1 MSFVYSSCLRRAG
14 EGLSQFDN
22 RIFHMLP
29 VAAGLVFFD
38 MRNYHYDNGE
48 FNVYIEWNEELNSI
62 LNDRLPSGGYFI
74 KATKKQAE
82 QLEERTG
89 GIPVYMKLIAHE
101 GRLYPY
107 RTYVIWNGRPFSV
120 EFNGNILIPVDYK
133 KKAETVKIQGSQ
145 NGSKGSRTDV
155 SGSQRSLFGTSQRDI
170 LFGSQGGFFGTSQ
183 YGFFFGS
190 QREFLTGSNKGF
202 FLGSQTG
209 FVVGSSRGYL
219 TGSNREFWTSS
230 NRPWMYEWEYQN
242 GSQRSL
248 FGTSQRGI
256 FFGSQS
262 RLFSTS
268 QRGNF
273 FGSQGRFFG
282 TSQQGFLFGSRNIF
296 SYGSNRGYLTGSN
309 REFWTSSNRPWMYE
323 WEYENGSQRGF
334 LAGSNRSLLTGSNRN
349 YLAGSRYTSTFYQ
362 ATDGGADDYDIPHW
376 YYMPPEWQLI
386 NRSKR
391 PCSRKGGNSTFGYG
405 LDLI

>member
-1 MSFVYSSCLRRAG
+1 MSFVYSLFLQRTG
-14 EGLSQFDN
+14 EELSQFDN
-22 RIFHMLP
+22 RISNMLP

-38 MRNYHYDNGE
+38 MRNYRNDNGE

-74 KATKKQAE
+74 KATGKQAR
-82 QLEERTG
+82 QLEEKTG

-107 RTYVIWNGRPFSV
+107 RTYVMWNGRPFSV

-133 KKAETVKIQGSQ
+133 KKAENVSIQGSQ
-145 NGSKGSRTDV
+145 NGGKGNRTDV
-155 SGSQRSLFGTSQRDI
+155 SGSQMSSQRGVFGTSQRGI
-170 LFGSQGGFFGTSQ
+170 
-183 YGFFFGS
+183 FFGS
-190 QREFLTGSNKGF
+190 QRGFLTGSNRGF
-202 FLGSQTG
+202 FFESQNGFSFGSN
-209 FVVGSSRGYL
+209 RGYL

-230 NRPWMYEWEYQN
+230 NRPWMYEWEYEN

-248 FGTSQRGI
+248 FGGSQR
-256 FFGSQS
+256 S
-262 RLFSTS
+262 LFSTS

-273 FGSQGRFFG
+273 FGSQSRLFG
-282 TSQQGFLFGSRNIF
+282 TSQQSFLFGSQRGFLTGSNRSF
-296 SYGSNRGYLTGSN
+296 FFGSNRGYLTGSN

-334 LAGSNRSLLTGSNRN
+334 LAGS
-349 YLAGSRYTSTFYQ
+349 RYTPTFYQ
-362 ATDGGADDYDIPHW
+362 VTDGGADDYDIPHW

>member
-1 MSFVYSSCLRRAG
+1 MSFVYSLFLQRTG
-14 EGLSQFDN
+14 EELSQFDN
-22 RIFHMLP
+22 RISNMLP

-38 MRNYHYDNGE
+38 MRNYRNDNGE

-74 KATKKQAE
+74 KATRKQAR
-82 QLEERTG
+82 QLEEKTG

-107 RTYVIWNGRPFSV
+107 RTYVMWNGRPFSV

-133 KKAETVKIQGSQ
+133 KKAENVRIQGSQ
-145 NGSKGSRTDV
+145 NGGKGNRTDV
-155 SGSQRSLFGTSQRDI
+155 SGSQMSSQRSLFGTSQSKI
-170 LFGSQGGFFGTSQ
+170 SAGSQHGT
-183 YGFFFGS
+183 FVGS
-190 QREFLTGSNKGF
+190 EREF
-202 FLGSQTG
+202 
-209 FVVGSSRGYL
+209 L

-230 NRPWMYEWEYQN
+230 NRPWTYEWEYENGSQRSLFG

-248 FGTSQRGI
+248 FGTSQNGF
-256 FFGSQS
+256 FFGSQ
-262 RLFSTS
+262 RE
-268 QRGNF
+268 
-273 FGSQGRFFG
+273 
-282 TSQQGFLFGSRNIF
+282 FLT
-296 SYGSNRGYLTGSN
+296 GSNRGYLTGSN
-309 REFWTSSNRPWMYE
+309 REFWTSSNRPWSYE
-323 WEYENGSQRGF
+323 WEYENGSQRSLFGGSQRSLFGTSQQSFLFGSQRGF
-334 LAGSNRSLLTGSNRN
+334 LAGSNRSFLTGSNRG
-349 YLAGSRYTSTFYQ
+349 YLTGSRYTPTFYQ

>member
-1 MSFVYSSCLRRAG
+1 MSFVYSLFLKRAG
-14 EGLSQFDN
+14 EELSQFDN
-22 RIFHMLP
+22 RISNMLP

-38 MRNYHYDNGE
+38 MRNYRNDNGE

-74 KATKKQAE
+74 KATRKQAR
-82 QLEERTG
+82 QLEEKTG

-107 RTYVIWNGRPFSV
+107 RTYVMWNGRPFSV

-133 KKAETVKIQGSQ
+133 KKAENVRIQGSQ
-145 NGSKGSRTDV
+145 NGGKGKRTDV
-155 SGSQRSLFGTSQRDI
+155 SGSQMSSQR
-170 LFGSQGGFFGTSQ
+170 G
-183 YGFFFGS
+183 
-190 QREFLTGSNKGF
+190 
-202 FLGSQTG
+202 
-209 FVVGSSRGYL
+209 V
-219 TGSNREFWTSS
+219 
-230 NRPWMYEWEYQN
+230 
-242 GSQRSL
+242 

-256 FFGSQS
+256 FFGSQ
-262 RLFSTS
+262 R
-268 QRGNF
+268 
-273 FGSQGRFFG
+273 
-282 TSQQGFLFGSRNIF
+282 GFLTGSNRCFFFESQNGF
-296 SYGSNRGYLTGSN
+296 SFGSNRGYLTGSN

-323 WEYENGSQRGF
+323 WEYENGSQRSLFGGSQRSLFSTSQRGNFFGSQGRFSGTSQQGF
-334 LAGSNRSLLTGSNRN
+334 LFGSQREFLTGSNRGFFFGSRNSFSYGSNRGYLTGSNRSFLTGSNRN
-349 YLAGSRYTSTFYQ
+349 YLAGSRYTPTFYQ
-362 ATDGGADDYDIPHW
+362 VTDGGADDYDIPHW

>member
-1 MSFVYSSCLRRAG
+1 MSFVYSLFLQRTG
-14 EGLSQFDN
+14 EELSQFDN
-22 RIFHMLP
+22 RISNMLP

-38 MRNYHYDNGE
+38 MRNYRNDNGE

-74 KATKKQAE
+74 KATGKQAR
-82 QLEERTG
+82 QLEEKTG

-107 RTYVIWNGRPFSV
+107 RTYVMWNGRPFSV

-133 KKAETVKIQGSQ
+133 KKAENVRIQGSQ
-145 NGSKGSRTDV
+145 NGGKGKRTDV
-155 SGSQRSLFGTSQRDI
+155 SGSQMSSQR
-170 LFGSQGGFFGTSQ
+170 G
-183 YGFFFGS
+183 
-190 QREFLTGSNKGF
+190 
-202 FLGSQTG
+202 
-209 FVVGSSRGYL
+209 V
-219 TGSNREFWTSS
+219 
-230 NRPWMYEWEYQN
+230 
-242 GSQRSL
+242 
-248 FGTSQRGI
+248 FGTSQRGFLTGSNRG
-256 FFGSQS
+256 FFFESQNG
-262 RLFSTS
+262 FS
-268 QRGNF
+268 F
-273 FGSQGRFFG
+273 
-282 TSQQGFLFGSRNIF
+282 
-296 SYGSNRGYLTGSN
+296 GSNRGYLTGSN

-334 LAGSNRSLLTGSNRN
+334 LAGS
-349 YLAGSRYTSTFYQ
+349 RYTPTFYQ
-362 ATDGGADDYDIPHW
+362 VTDGGADDYDIPHW

>member
-1 MSFVYSSCLRRAG
+1 MSFVYSLFLKRAG
-14 EGLSQFDN
+14 EELSQFDN
-22 RIFHMLP
+22 RISNMLP

-38 MRNYHYDNGE
+38 MRNYRNDNGE

-74 KATKKQAE
+74 KATGKQAR
-82 QLEERTG
+82 QLEEKTG

-107 RTYVIWNGRPFSV
+107 RTYVMWNGRPFSV

-133 KKAETVKIQGSQ
+133 KKAENVRIQGSQ
-145 NGSKGSRTDV
+145 NGGKGNRMDV
-155 SGSQRSLFGTSQRDI
+155 SGSQMSSQRSLFGTSQNKLLAGSQQGAFVGSEREFLTGSNREFWMSSNRPWTYEWEYENGSQRSLFGGSQRSLFGTSQN
-170 LFGSQGGFFGTSQ
+170 
-183 YGFFFGS
+183 GFFFGS
-190 QREFLTGSNKGF
+190 QREFLT
-202 FLGSQTG
+202 
-209 FVVGSSRGYL
+209 
-219 TGSNREFWTSS
+219 
-230 NRPWMYEWEYQN
+230 
-242 GSQRSL
+242 
-248 FGTSQRGI
+248 
-256 FFGSQS
+256 
-262 RLFSTS
+262 
-268 QRGNF
+268 
-273 FGSQGRFFG
+273 
-282 TSQQGFLFGSRNIF
+282 
-296 SYGSNRGYLTGSN
+296 GSNRGYLTGSN

-323 WEYENGSQRGF
+323 WEYENGSQRSLFSTSQRGNFFGSQSRLFGTSQQSF
-334 LAGSNRSLLTGSNRN
+334 LFGSQRGSLTGSNRGN
-349 YLAGSRYTSTFYQ
+349 LTGSRYTPTFYQ

>member
-1 MSFVYSSCLRRAG
+1 MSFVYSLFLKRAG
-14 EGLSQFDN
+14 EELSQFDN
-22 RIFHMLP
+22 RISNMLP

-38 MRNYHYDNGE
+38 MRNYRNDNGE

-62 LNDRLPSGGYFI
+62 LNDRLPSGGYSI
-74 KATKKQAE
+74 KATRKQAR
-82 QLEERTG
+82 QLEEKTG

-107 RTYVIWNGRPFSV
+107 RTYVMWNGRPFSV

-133 KKAETVKIQGSQ
+133 KKAENVRIQGSQ
-145 NGSKGSRTDV
+145 NGGKGNCTDV
-155 SGSQRSLFGTSQRDI
+155 SGSQMSSQRSLFGTSQSKT
-170 LFGSQGGFFGTSQ
+170 LAGSQHGT
-183 YGFFFGS
+183 F
-190 QREFLTGSNKGF
+190 
-202 FLGSQTG
+202 
-209 FVVGSSRGYL
+209 VGSE
-219 TGSNREFWTSS
+219 REFWTSS
-230 NRPWMYEWEYQN
+230 NRPWMYEWEYEN

-248 FGTSQRGI
+248 FGGSQR
-256 FFGSQS
+256 S
-262 RLFSTS
+262 LFSTS

-273 FGSQGRFFG
+273 FGSQSRLFG
-282 TSQQGFLFGSRNIF
+282 TSQQGFLFGSQREFLTGSNRGFFFGSRNGF
-296 SYGSNRGYLTGSN
+296 FYGSNRGYLTGSN

-334 LAGSNRSLLTGSNRN
+334 LAGS
-349 YLAGSRYTSTFYQ
+349 RYTPTFYQ
-362 ATDGGADDYDIPHW
+362 VTDGGADDYDIPHW

>member
-1 MSFVYSSCLRRAG
+1 MSFVYSLFLKRAG
-14 EGLSQFDN
+14 EELSQFDN
-22 RIFHMLP
+22 RISNMLP

-38 MRNYHYDNGE
+38 MRNYRNDNGE

-74 KATKKQAE
+74 KATGKQAR
-82 QLEERTG
+82 QLEEKTG

-107 RTYVIWNGRPFSV
+107 RTYVMWNGRPFSV

-133 KKAETVKIQGSQ
+133 KKAENVRIQGSQ
-145 NGSKGSRTDV
+145 NGGKGNRTDV
-155 SGSQRSLFGTSQRDI
+155 SGSQMSSQRGVFGTSQRGI
-170 LFGSQGGFFGTSQ
+170 
-183 YGFFFGS
+183 FFGS
-190 QREFLTGSNKGF
+190 Q
-202 FLGSQTG
+202 
-209 FVVGSSRGYL
+209 RGYL

-230 NRPWMYEWEYQN
+230 NRPWRYESEYEN

-248 FGTSQRGI
+248 FGGSQR
-256 FFGSQS
+256 S
-262 RLFSTS
+262 LFSTS

-273 FGSQGRFFG
+273 FGSQGRFWG
-282 TSQQGFLFGSRNIF
+282 TSQQGFLFGSQREFLTGSNRGFFFGSRNGF

-309 REFWTSSNRPWMYE
+309 RSF
-323 WEYENGSQRGF
+323 
-334 LAGSNRSLLTGSNRN
+334 LTGSNRN
-349 YLAGSRYTSTFYQ
+349 YLTGSRYTPTFYQ

>member
-1 MSFVYSSCLRRAG
+1 MSFVYSLFLKRAG
-14 EGLSQFDN
+14 EELSQFDN
-22 RIFHMLP
+22 RISNMLP

-38 MRNYHYDNGE
+38 MRNYRNDNGE

-74 KATKKQAE
+74 KATGKQAR
-82 QLEERTG
+82 QLEEKTG

-107 RTYVIWNGRPFSV
+107 RTYVMWNGRPFSV

-145 NGSKGSRTDV
+145 NGSKGNRMDV
-155 SGSQRSLFGTSQRDI
+155 SGSQMSSSQRSLFGTSQSG
-170 LFGSQGGFFGTSQ
+170 L
-183 YGFFFGS
+183 
-190 QREFLTGSNKGF
+190 
-202 FLGSQTG
+202 
-209 FVVGSSRGYL
+209 L

-230 NRPWMYEWEYQN
+230 NRPWTYEWEYENGSQRSLFG

-248 FGTSQRGI
+248 FGTSQNGF
-256 FFGSQS
+256 FFGSQREFLTGS
-262 RLFSTS
+262 NRGFFFESQNGFS
-268 QRGNF
+268 F
-273 FGSQGRFFG
+273 
-282 TSQQGFLFGSRNIF
+282 
-296 SYGSNRGYLTGSN
+296 GSNRGYLTGSN

-323 WEYENGSQRGF
+323 WEYENGSQRSLFG
-334 LAGSNRSLLTGSNRN
+334 GSQRSLFSTSQRGNFFGSQSRLFGTSQQSFLFGSQRGSLTGSNRD
-349 YLAGSRYTSTFYQ
+349 YLTGSRYTPTFYQ

>member
-1 MSFVYSSCLRRAG
+1 MSFVYSLFLQRTG
-14 EGLSQFDN
+14 EELSQFDN
-22 RIFHMLP
+22 RISNMLP

-38 MRNYHYDNGE
+38 MRNYRNDNGE

-74 KATKKQAE
+74 KATRKQAR
-82 QLEERTG
+82 QLEEKTG

-107 RTYVIWNGRPFSV
+107 RTYVMWNGRPFSV

-133 KKAETVKIQGSQ
+133 KKAENVRIQGSQ
-145 NGSKGSRTDV
+145 NGGKGNRMDV
-155 SGSQRSLFGTSQRDI
+155 SGSQMSSQRSLFGTSQNK
-170 LFGSQGGFFGTSQ
+170 LLAGSQQGAFV
-183 YGFFFGS
+183 GS
-190 QREFLTGSNKGF
+190 EREF
-202 FLGSQTG
+202 
-209 FVVGSSRGYL
+209 L

-230 NRPWMYEWEYQN
+230 NRPWTYEWEYEN

-248 FGTSQRGI
+248 FGGSQR
-256 FFGSQS
+256 S
-262 RLFSTS
+262 LFSTS

-282 TSQQGFLFGSRNIF
+282 TSQQGFLFGSRNSF

-309 REFWTSSNRPWMYE
+309 REFWTSSNRPWSYE
-323 WEYENGSQRGF
+323 WEYENGSQRSLFGGSQRSLFGTSQQSFLFGSQRGF
-334 LAGSNRSLLTGSNRN
+334 LAGSNRSFLTGSNRN
-349 YLAGSRYTSTFYQ
+349 YLAGSRYTPTFYQ

>member
-1 MSFVYSSCLRRAG
+1 MSFVYSLFLKRAG
-14 EGLSQFDN
+14 EELSQFDN
-22 RIFHMLP
+22 RISNMLP

-38 MRNYHYDNGE
+38 MRNYRNDNGE
-48 FNVYIEWNEELNSI
+48 FNVYIEWNEELNSV

-74 KATKKQAE
+74 KATGKQAR
-82 QLEERTG
+82 QLEEKTG

-107 RTYVIWNGRPFSV
+107 RTYVMWNGRPFSV

-133 KKAETVKIQGSQ
+133 KKAENVRIQGSQ
-145 NGSKGSRTDV
+145 NGGKGKRTDV
-155 SGSQRSLFGTSQRDI
+155 SGSQMSSQRSLFGTSQSKI
-170 LFGSQGGFFGTSQ
+170 LAGSQQETFV
-183 YGFFFGS
+183 GS
-190 QREFLTGSNKGF
+190 EREFLTGSNKGF

-209 FVVGSSRGYL
+209 FAVGSNRGYL

-230 NRPWMYEWEYQN
+230 NRPWMYESEYEN

-248 FGTSQRGI
+248 FGGSQR
-256 FFGSQS
+256 S
-262 RLFSTS
+262 LFSTS

-273 FGSQGRFFG
+273 FGSQGRFWG
-282 TSQQGFLFGSRNIF
+282 TSQQGFLFGSQREFLTGSNRGFFFGSRNGF

-309 REFWTSSNRPWMYE
+309 REFWTSSNRPWMHE
-323 WEYENGSQRGF
+323 WEYENGS
-334 LAGSNRSLLTGSNRN
+334 
-349 YLAGSRYTSTFYQ
+349 RYTPTFYQ

>member
-1 MSFVYSSCLRRAG
+1 MSFVYSLFLKRAG
-14 EGLSQFDN
+14 EELSQFDN
-22 RIFHMLP
+22 RISNMLP

-38 MRNYHYDNGE
+38 MRNYRNDNGE

-74 KATKKQAE
+74 KATRKQAR
-82 QLEERTG
+82 QLEEKTG

-107 RTYVIWNGRPFSV
+107 RTYVMWNGRPFSV

-133 KKAETVKIQGSQ
+133 KKAENVRIQGSQ
-145 NGSKGSRTDV
+145 NGGKGNRMDV
-155 SGSQRSLFGTSQRDI
+155 SGSQMSSQRSLFGTSQNK
-170 LFGSQGGFFGTSQ
+170 LLAGSQQGAFV
-183 YGFFFGS
+183 GS
-190 QREFLTGSNKGF
+190 EREF
-202 FLGSQTG
+202 
-209 FVVGSSRGYL
+209 L

-230 NRPWMYEWEYQN
+230 NRPWTYEWEYEN
-242 GSQRSL
+242 GNQRSL
-248 FGTSQRGI
+248 FGGSQR
-256 FFGSQS
+256 S
-262 RLFSTS
+262 LFSTS

-282 TSQQGFLFGSRNIF
+282 TSQQGFLFGSRNSF

-309 REFWTSSNRPWMYE
+309 REFWTSSNRPWSYE
-323 WEYENGSQRGF
+323 WEYENGSQRSLFGGSQRSLFGTSQQSFLFGSQRGF
-334 LAGSNRSLLTGSNRN
+334 LAGSNRSFLTGSNRN
-349 YLAGSRYTSTFYQ
+349 YLAGSRYTPTFYQ

>member
-1 MSFVYSSCLRRAG
+1 MSFVYSLFLKRAG
-14 EGLSQFDN
+14 EELSQFDN
-22 RIFHMLP
+22 RISNMLP

-38 MRNYHYDNGE
+38 MRNYRNDNGE

-74 KATKKQAE
+74 KATGKQAR
-82 QLEERTG
+82 QLEEKTG

-107 RTYVIWNGRPFSV
+107 RTYVMWNGRPFSV

-145 NGSKGSRTDV
+145 NGSKGNRMDV
-155 SGSQRSLFGTSQRDI
+155 SGSQMSSSQRSLFGTSQSG
-170 LFGSQGGFFGTSQ
+170 L
-183 YGFFFGS
+183 
-190 QREFLTGSNKGF
+190 
-202 FLGSQTG
+202 
-209 FVVGSSRGYL
+209 L

-230 NRPWMYEWEYQN
+230 NRPWTYEWEYEN

-248 FGTSQRGI
+248 FGGSQR
-256 FFGSQS
+256 S
-262 RLFSTS
+262 LFSTS

-273 FGSQGRFFG
+273 FGSQSRLFG
-282 TSQQGFLFGSRNIF
+282 TSQQSFLFGSQRGFLTGSNRSFFFGSQNGF
-296 SYGSNRGYLTGSN
+296 SVGSNRGYLMGSN
-309 REFWTSSNRPWMYE
+309 REFWTSSNRPWMHE
-323 WEYENGSQRGF
+323 WEYENGS
-334 LAGSNRSLLTGSNRN
+334 
-349 YLAGSRYTSTFYQ
+349 RYTPTFYQ

>member
-1 MSFVYSSCLRRAG
+1 MNFVYSLFLQRTG
-14 EGLSQFDN
+14 EELSQFDN
-22 RIFHMLP
+22 RISNMLP

-38 MRNYHYDNGE
+38 MRNYRNDNGE

-74 KATKKQAE
+74 KATRKQAR
-82 QLEERTG
+82 QLEEKTG

-107 RTYVIWNGRPFSV
+107 RTYVMWNGRPFSV

-133 KKAETVKIQGSQ
+133 KKAENVGIQGSQ
-145 NGSKGSRTDV
+145 NGSKGNRTDV
-155 SGSQRSLFGTSQRDI
+155 SGSQMSSQRSLFGTSQSKI
-170 LFGSQGGFFGTSQ
+170 LAGSQHGT
-183 YGFFFGS
+183 F
-190 QREFLTGSNKGF
+190 
-202 FLGSQTG
+202 
-209 FVVGSSRGYL
+209 VGS
-219 TGSNREFWTSS
+219 E
-230 NRPWMYEWEYQN
+230 
-242 GSQRSL
+242 
-248 FGTSQRGI
+248 
-256 FFGSQS
+256 
-262 RLFSTS
+262 
-268 QRGNF
+268 
-273 FGSQGRFFG
+273 
-282 TSQQGFLFGSRNIF
+282 
-296 SYGSNRGYLTGSN
+296 

-323 WEYENGSQRGF
+323 WEYENGSQRSLFGGSQRSLFSTSQRGNFFGSQSRLFGTSQQSFLFGSQRGF
-334 LAGSNRSLLTGSNRN
+334 LTGSNRGFFFGSRNSFSYGSNRGYLTGSNRSFLTGSNRN
-349 YLAGSRYTSTFYQ
+349 YLAGSRYTPTFYQ

>member
-1 MSFVYSSCLRRAG
+1 MSFVYSLFLKRAG
-14 EGLSQFDN
+14 EELSQFDN
-22 RIFHMLP
+22 RISNMLP

-38 MRNYHYDNGE
+38 MRNYRNDNGE

-74 KATKKQAE
+74 KATRKQAR
-82 QLEERTG
+82 QLEEKTG

-107 RTYVIWNGRPFSV
+107 RTYVMWNGRPFSV

-133 KKAETVKIQGSQ
+133 KKAENVRIQGSQ
-145 NGSKGSRTDV
+145 NGGKGNRTDV
-155 SGSQRSLFGTSQRDI
+155 SGSQMSSQRGVFGTSQRGI
-170 LFGSQGGFFGTSQ
+170 
-183 YGFFFGS
+183 FFGS
-190 QREFLTGSNKGF
+190 QRGFLTGSNRGF
-202 FLGSQTG
+202 FFESQNGFSFGSN
-209 FVVGSSRGYL
+209 RGYL

-230 NRPWMYEWEYQN
+230 NRPWMYEWEYEN

-248 FGTSQRGI
+248 FGGSQR
-256 FFGSQS
+256 S
-262 RLFSTS
+262 LFSTS

-273 FGSQGRFFG
+273 FGSQGRFWG
-282 TSQQGFLFGSRNIF
+282 TSQQGFLFGSQREFLTGSNRGFFFGSRNGF
-296 SYGSNRGYLTGSN
+296 FYGSNRGYLTGSN

-334 LAGSNRSLLTGSNRN
+334 LAGS
-349 YLAGSRYTSTFYQ
+349 RYTPTFYQ

>member
-1 MSFVYSSCLRRAG
+1 MSFVYSLFLKRAG
-14 EGLSQFDN
+14 EELSQFDN
-22 RIFHMLP
+22 RISNMLP

-38 MRNYHYDNGE
+38 MRNYRNDNGE

-74 KATKKQAE
+74 KATRKQAR
-82 QLEERTG
+82 QLEEKTG

-107 RTYVIWNGRPFSV
+107 RTYVMWNGRPFSV

-133 KKAETVKIQGSQ
+133 KKAENVRIQGSQ
-145 NGSKGSRTDV
+145 NGGKGNRMDV
-155 SGSQRSLFGTSQRDI
+155 SGSQMSSQRSLFGTSQNK
-170 LFGSQGGFFGTSQ
+170 LLAGSQQGAFV
-183 YGFFFGS
+183 GS
-190 QREFLTGSNKGF
+190 EREF
-202 FLGSQTG
+202 
-209 FVVGSSRGYL
+209 L

-230 NRPWMYEWEYQN
+230 NRPWTYEWEYEN

-248 FGTSQRGI
+248 FGGSQR
-256 FFGSQS
+256 S
-262 RLFSTS
+262 LFSTS

-282 TSQQGFLFGSRNIF
+282 TSQQGFLFGSRNSF

-309 REFWTSSNRPWMYE
+309 REFWTSSNRPWSYE
-323 WEYENGSQRGF
+323 WEYENGSQRSLFGGSQRSLFGTSQQRFLFGSQRGF
-334 LAGSNRSLLTGSNRN
+334 LAGSNRSFLTGSNRN
-349 YLAGSRYTSTFYQ
+349 YLAGSRYTPTFYQ

>member
-155 SGSQRSLFGTSQRDI
+155 SGSQRSLFGTSQR
-170 LFGSQGGFFGTSQ
+170 
-183 YGFFFGS
+183 
-190 QREFLTGSNKGF
+190 
-202 FLGSQTG
+202 
-209 FVVGSSRGYL
+209 
-219 TGSNREFWTSS
+219 
-230 NRPWMYEWEYQN
+230 
-242 GSQRSL
+242 
-248 FGTSQRGI
+248 GI

-273 FGSQGRFFG
+273 FGSQGRFSG
-282 TSQQGFLFGSRNIF
+282 TSQQGFLFGSRNSF

-334 LAGSNRSLLTGSNRN
+334 LAGSNRSFLTGSNRN
-349 YLAGSRYTSTFYQ
+349 YLAGSRYTPTFYQ
-362 ATDGGADDYDIPHW
+362 ATDVGADDYDIPHW

>member
-1 MSFVYSSCLRRAG
+1 MSFVYSLFLKRAG
-14 EGLSQFDN
+14 EELSQFDN
-22 RIFHMLP
+22 RISNMLP

-38 MRNYHYDNGE
+38 MRNYRNDNGE

-74 KATKKQAE
+74 KATGKQAR
-82 QLEERTG
+82 QLEEKTG

-107 RTYVIWNGRPFSV
+107 RTYVMWNGRPFSV

-133 KKAETVKIQGSQ
+133 KKAENVRIQGSQ
-145 NGSKGSRTDV
+145 NGSKGNRMDV
-155 SGSQRSLFGTSQRDI
+155 SGSQMSSSQRSLFGTSQ
-170 LFGSQGGFFGTSQ
+170 
-183 YGFFFGS
+183 
-190 QREFLTGSNKGF
+190 NK
-202 FLGSQTG
+202 LLA
-209 FVVGSSRGYL
+209 V
-219 TGSNREFWTSS
+219 
-230 NRPWMYEWEYQN
+230 
-242 GSQRSL
+242 
-248 FGTSQRGI
+248 
-256 FFGSQS
+256 
-262 RLFSTS
+262 
-268 QRGNF
+268 
-273 FGSQGRFFG
+273 
-282 TSQQGFLFGSRNIF
+282 SQQGAFVGSE
-296 SYGSNRGYLTGSN
+296 

-334 LAGSNRSLLTGSNRN
+334 LAGSNRSFLTGSNRG
-349 YLAGSRYTSTFYQ
+349 YLTGSRYTPTFYQ
-362 ATDGGADDYDIPHW
+362 ATDVGVDDYDIPHW

>member
-1 MSFVYSSCLRRAG
+1 MSFVYSLFLKRAG
-14 EGLSQFDN
+14 EELSQFDN
-22 RIFHMLP
+22 RISNMLP

-38 MRNYHYDNGE
+38 MRNYRNDNGE

-74 KATKKQAE
+74 KATGKQAR
-82 QLEERTG
+82 QLEEKTG

-107 RTYVIWNGRPFSV
+107 RTYVMWNGRPFSV

-133 KKAETVKIQGSQ
+133 KKAENVRIQGSQ
-145 NGSKGSRTDV
+145 NGGKGNRTDV
-155 SGSQRSLFGTSQRDI
+155 SGSQMSSQRGVFGTSQRGI
-170 LFGSQGGFFGTSQ
+170 
-183 YGFFFGS
+183 FFGS
-190 QREFLTGSNKGF
+190 QRGFLTDSNRGFFFESQNGFSFGSN
-202 FLGSQTG
+202 
-209 FVVGSSRGYL
+209 RGYL

-230 NRPWMYEWEYQN
+230 NRPWMYEWEYEN

-248 FGTSQRGI
+248 FGGSQRN
-256 FFGSQS
+256 
-262 RLFSTS
+262 LFSTS

-273 FGSQGRFFG
+273 FGSQGRFWG
-282 TSQQGFLFGSRNIF
+282 TSQQGFLFGSQREFLTGSNRGFFFGSRNGF
-296 SYGSNRGYLTGSN
+296 FYGSNRGYLTGSN

-334 LAGSNRSLLTGSNRN
+334 LAGS
-349 YLAGSRYTSTFYQ
+349 RYTPTFYQ

>member
-1 MSFVYSSCLRRAG
+1 MSFVYSLFLQRTG
-14 EGLSQFDN
+14 EELSQFDN
-22 RIFHMLP
+22 RISNMLP
-29 VAAGLVFFD
+29 VTAGLVFFD
-38 MRNYHYDNGE
+38 MRNYRNDNGE

-74 KATKKQAE
+74 KATRKQAR
-82 QLEERTG
+82 QLEEKTG

-107 RTYVIWNGRPFSV
+107 RTYVMWNGRPFSV

-133 KKAETVKIQGSQ
+133 KKAENVRIQGSQ
-145 NGSKGSRTDV
+145 NGGKGKRMDV
-155 SGSQRSLFGTSQRDI
+155 SGSQISSQRGVFGTSQRGI
-170 LFGSQGGFFGTSQ
+170 
-183 YGFFFGS
+183 FFGS
-190 QREFLTGSNKGF
+190 QRGFLTGSNRGF
-202 FLGSQTG
+202 FFESQNGFSFGSN
-209 FVVGSSRGYL
+209 RGYL

-230 NRPWMYEWEYQN
+230 SRPWMYEWEYEN

-248 FGTSQRGI
+248 LGGSQR
-256 FFGSQS
+256 S
-262 RLFSTS
+262 LFRTS

-273 FGSQGRFFG
+273 FGSQGRFWG
-282 TSQQGFLFGSRNIF
+282 TSQQGFLFGSQREFLTGSNRGFFFGSRNGF
-296 SYGSNRGYLTGSN
+296 FYGSNRGYLTGSN

-334 LAGSNRSLLTGSNRN
+334 LAGS
-349 YLAGSRYTSTFYQ
+349 RYTPTFYQ

>member
-1 MSFVYSSCLRRAG
+1 MNFVYSLFLQRTG
-14 EGLSQFDN
+14 EELSQFDN
-22 RIFHMLP
+22 RISNMLP

-38 MRNYHYDNGE
+38 MRNYRNDNGE

-74 KATKKQAE
+74 KATGKQAR
-82 QLEERTG
+82 QLEEKTG

-107 RTYVIWNGRPFSV
+107 RTYVMWNGRPFSV

-133 KKAETVKIQGSQ
+133 KKAENVRIQGSQ
-145 NGSKGSRTDV
+145 NGSKGKRTDV
-155 SGSQRSLFGTSQRDI
+155 FGSQISSQRSLFGTSQSG
-170 LFGSQGGFFGTSQ
+170 L
-183 YGFFFGS
+183 
-190 QREFLTGSNKGF
+190 
-202 FLGSQTG
+202 
-209 FVVGSSRGYL
+209 L

-230 NRPWMYEWEYQN
+230 NRPWTYEWEYENGSQRSLFE

-248 FGTSQRGI
+248 FGTSQNG
-256 FFGSQS
+256 FF
-262 RLFSTS
+262 F
-268 QRGNF
+268 
-273 FGSQGRFFG
+273 
-282 TSQQGFLFGSRNIF
+282 
-296 SYGSNRGYLTGSN
+296 GSNRGYLTGSN

-323 WEYENGSQRGF
+323 WEYENGSQRSLFG
-334 LAGSNRSLLTGSNRN
+334 GSQRSLFSTSQRGNFFGSQSRLFGTSQQSFLFGSQRGSLTGSNRG
-349 YLAGSRYTSTFYQ
+349 YLTGSRYTPTFYQ
-362 ATDGGADDYDIPHW
+362 ATDGGAGDYDIPHW

>member
-1 MSFVYSSCLRRAG
+1 MSFVYSLFLQRTG
-14 EGLSQFDN
+14 EELSQFDN
-22 RIFHMLP
+22 RISNMLP

-38 MRNYHYDNGE
+38 MRNYRNDNGE

-74 KATKKQAE
+74 KATGKQAR
-82 QLEERTG
+82 QLEEKTG

-107 RTYVIWNGRPFSV
+107 RTYVMWNGRPFSV

-133 KKAETVKIQGSQ
+133 KKAENVRIQGSQ
-145 NGSKGSRTDV
+145 NGGKGNRTDV
-155 SGSQRSLFGTSQRDI
+155 SGSQMSSQRGVFGTSQRGI
-170 LFGSQGGFFGTSQ
+170 
-183 YGFFFGS
+183 FFGS
-190 QREFLTGSNKGF
+190 QRGFLTDSNRGFFFESQNGFSFGSN
-202 FLGSQTG
+202 
-209 FVVGSSRGYL
+209 RGYL

-230 NRPWMYEWEYQN
+230 NRPWRYESEYEN

-248 FGTSQRGI
+248 FGGSQR
-256 FFGSQS
+256 S
-262 RLFSTS
+262 LFSTS

-273 FGSQGRFFG
+273 FGSQGRFWG
-282 TSQQGFLFGSRNIF
+282 TSQQGFLFGSQREFLTGSNRGFFFGSRNGF

-334 LAGSNRSLLTGSNRN
+334 LAVSNRSFLTGSNRN
-349 YLAGSRYTSTFYQ
+349 YLTGSRYTPTFYQ

>member
-1 MSFVYSSCLRRAG
+1 MSFVYSLFLKRAR
-14 EGLSQFDN
+14 EELSQFDN
-22 RIFHMLP
+22 RISNMLP

-38 MRNYHYDNGE
+38 MRNYRNDNGE

-74 KATKKQAE
+74 KATRKQAR
-82 QLEERTG
+82 QLEEKTG

-107 RTYVIWNGRPFSV
+107 RTYVMWNGRPFSV

-133 KKAETVKIQGSQ
+133 KKAENVRIQGSQ
-145 NGSKGSRTDV
+145 NGGKGNRMDV
-155 SGSQRSLFGTSQRDI
+155 SGSQMSSQRSLFGTSQNK
-170 LFGSQGGFFGTSQ
+170 LLAGSQQGAFV
-183 YGFFFGS
+183 GS
-190 QREFLTGSNKGF
+190 EREF
-202 FLGSQTG
+202 
-209 FVVGSSRGYL
+209 L

-230 NRPWMYEWEYQN
+230 NRPWTYEWEYEN

-248 FGTSQRGI
+248 FGGSQR
-256 FFGSQS
+256 S
-262 RLFSTS
+262 LFSTS

-282 TSQQGFLFGSRNIF
+282 TSQQGFLFGSRNSF

-309 REFWTSSNRPWMYE
+309 REFWTSSNRPWSYE
-323 WEYENGSQRGF
+323 WEYENGSQRSLFGGSQRSLFGTSQQSFLFGSQRGF
-334 LAGSNRSLLTGSNRN
+334 LAGSNRSFLTGSNRN
-349 YLAGSRYTSTFYQ
+349 YLAGSRYTPTFYQ

>member
-1 MSFVYSSCLRRAG
+1 MSFVYSLFLKRAG
-14 EGLSQFDN
+14 EELSQFDN
-22 RIFHMLP
+22 RISNMLP

-38 MRNYHYDNGE
+38 MRNYRNDNGE

-74 KATKKQAE
+74 KATGKQAR
-82 QLEERTG
+82 QLEEKTG

-107 RTYVIWNGRPFSV
+107 HTYVMWNGRPFSV

-133 KKAETVKIQGSQ
+133 KKAENVRIQGSQ
-145 NGSKGSRTDV
+145 NGGKGNRTDV
-155 SGSQRSLFGTSQRDI
+155 SGSQMSSQRGVFGTSQRGI
-170 LFGSQGGFFGTSQ
+170 
-183 YGFFFGS
+183 FFGS
-190 QREFLTGSNKGF
+190 QRGFLTDSNRGFFFESQNGFSFGSN
-202 FLGSQTG
+202 
-209 FVVGSSRGYL
+209 RGYL

-230 NRPWMYEWEYQN
+230 NRPWMYEWEYEN

-248 FGTSQRGI
+248 FGGSQR
-256 FFGSQS
+256 S
-262 RLFSTS
+262 LFSTS

-273 FGSQGRFFG
+273 FGSQGRFWG
-282 TSQQGFLFGSRNIF
+282 TSQQGFLFGSQREFLTGSNRGFFFGSRNGF
-296 SYGSNRGYLTGSN
+296 FYGSNRGYLTGSN

-334 LAGSNRSLLTGSNRN
+334 LAGS
-349 YLAGSRYTSTFYQ
+349 RYTPTFYQ

>member
-1 MSFVYSSCLRRAG
+1 MTPVRQKNWDSIFVGVRMEIWMSFVYSLFLQRTG
-14 EGLSQFDN
+14 EELSQFDN
-22 RIFHMLP
+22 RISNMLP

-38 MRNYHYDNGE
+38 MRNYRNDNGE

-74 KATKKQAE
+74 KATRKQAR
-82 QLEERTG
+82 QLEEKTG

-107 RTYVIWNGRPFSV
+107 RTYVMWNGRPFSV

-133 KKAETVKIQGSQ
+133 KKAENVRIQGSQ
-145 NGSKGSRTDV
+145 NGGKGNRTDV
-155 SGSQRSLFGTSQRDI
+155 SGSQMSSQRSLFGTSQSKI
-170 LFGSQGGFFGTSQ
+170 LAGSQHGT
-183 YGFFFGS
+183 F
-190 QREFLTGSNKGF
+190 
-202 FLGSQTG
+202 
-209 FVVGSSRGYL
+209 VGSE
-219 TGSNREFWTSS
+219 REFWTSS
-230 NRPWMYEWEYQN
+230 NRPWTYEWEYEN

-248 FGTSQRGI
+248 FGGSQR
-256 FFGSQS
+256 S
-262 RLFSTS
+262 LFSTS

-273 FGSQGRFFG
+273 FGSQGRFSG
-282 TSQQGFLFGSRNIF
+282 TSQQGFLFGSQNSF

-323 WEYENGSQRGF
+323 WKYENGSQRGF
-334 LAGSNRSLLTGSNRN
+334 LAGSNRSFLTGSNRN
-349 YLAGSRYTSTFYQ
+349 YLAGSRYTPTFYQ

>member
-1 MSFVYSSCLRRAG
+1 MSFVYSLFLKRAG
-14 EGLSQFDN
+14 EELSQFDN
-22 RIFHMLP
+22 RISNMLP

-38 MRNYHYDNGE
+38 IRNYRNDNGE

-74 KATKKQAE
+74 KATGKQAR
-82 QLEERTG
+82 QLEEKTG

-107 RTYVIWNGRPFSV
+107 RTYVMWNGRPFSV

-133 KKAETVKIQGSQ
+133 KKAENVRIQGSQ
-145 NGSKGSRTDV
+145 NGGKGNRMDV
-155 SGSQRSLFGTSQRDI
+155 SGSQMSSQRSLFGTSQ
-170 LFGSQGGFFGTSQ
+170 
-183 YGFFFGS
+183 
-190 QREFLTGSNKGF
+190 NKLLAG
-202 FLGSQTG
+202 
-209 FVVGSSRGYL
+209 
-219 TGSNREFWTSS
+219 
-230 NRPWMYEWEYQN
+230 
-242 GSQRSL
+242 
-248 FGTSQRGI
+248 
-256 FFGSQS
+256 
-262 RLFSTS
+262 
-268 QRGNF
+268 
-273 FGSQGRFFG
+273 
-282 TSQQGFLFGSRNIF
+282 SQQGAFVGSEREF
-296 SYGSNRGYLTGSN
+296 LTGSN

-323 WEYENGSQRGF
+323 WEYENGSQRSLFGGSQRSLFGTSQNGFFFGSQREFLTGSNRGYLTGSNREFWTSSNRPWSYEWEYENGSQRSLFGGSQRSLFGTSQQSFLFGSQRGF
-334 LAGSNRSLLTGSNRN
+334 LAGSNRSFLTGSNRN
-349 YLAGSRYTSTFYQ
+349 YLAGSRYTPTFYQ

>member
-155 SGSQRSLFGTSQRDI
+155 SGSQRSLFGTSQR
-170 LFGSQGGFFGTSQ
+170 
-183 YGFFFGS
+183 
-190 QREFLTGSNKGF
+190 
-202 FLGSQTG
+202 
-209 FVVGSSRGYL
+209 
-219 TGSNREFWTSS
+219 
-230 NRPWMYEWEYQN
+230 
-242 GSQRSL
+242 
-248 FGTSQRGI
+248 GI
-256 FFGSQS
+256 
-262 RLFSTS
+262 
-268 QRGNF
+268 F
-273 FGSQGRFFG
+273 FGSQGRFSG

-334 LAGSNRSLLTGSNRN
+334 LAGSNRSFLTGSNRN

>member
-1 MSFVYSSCLRRAG
+1 MSFVYSLFLKRAG
-14 EGLSQFDN
+14 EELSQFDN
-22 RIFHMLP
+22 RISNMLP

-38 MRNYHYDNGE
+38 MRNYRNDNGE
-48 FNVYIEWNEELNSI
+48 FNVYIEWNEELNSV

-74 KATKKQAE
+74 KATGKQAR
-82 QLEERTG
+82 QLEEKTG

-107 RTYVIWNGRPFSV
+107 RTYVMWNGRPFSV

-145 NGSKGSRTDV
+145 NGSKGNRMDV
-155 SGSQRSLFGTSQRDI
+155 SGSQMSSSQRSLFGTSQSKI
-170 LFGSQGGFFGTSQ
+170 LAGSQQGAFV
-183 YGFFFGS
+183 GS
-190 QREFLTGSNKGF
+190 EREF
-202 FLGSQTG
+202 
-209 FVVGSSRGYL
+209 L

-230 NRPWMYEWEYQN
+230 NRPWTYEWEYEN

-248 FGTSQRGI
+248 FGGSQR
-256 FFGSQS
+256 S
-262 RLFSTS
+262 LFSTS

-282 TSQQGFLFGSRNIF
+282 TSQQGFLFGSRNSF

-309 REFWTSSNRPWMYE
+309 REFWTSSNRPWSYE
-323 WEYENGSQRGF
+323 WEYENGSQRSLFGGSQRSLFGTSQQSFLFGSQRGF
-334 LAGSNRSLLTGSNRN
+334 LAGSNRSFLTGSNRN
-349 YLAGSRYTSTFYQ
+349 YLAGSRYTPTFYQ

>member
-1 MSFVYSSCLRRAG
+1 MSFVYSLFLQRTG
-14 EGLSQFDN
+14 EELSQFDN
-22 RIFHMLP
+22 RISNMLP

-38 MRNYHYDNGE
+38 MRNYRNDNGE

-74 KATKKQAE
+74 KATGKQAR
-82 QLEERTG
+82 QLEEKTG

-107 RTYVIWNGRPFSV
+107 RTYVMWNGRPFSV

-133 KKAETVKIQGSQ
+133 KKAENVRIQGSQ
-145 NGSKGSRTDV
+145 NGGKGNRTDV
-155 SGSQRSLFGTSQRDI
+155 SGSQMSSQRGVFGTSQRGI
-170 LFGSQGGFFGTSQ
+170 
-183 YGFFFGS
+183 FFGS
-190 QREFLTGSNKGF
+190 Q
-202 FLGSQTG
+202 
-209 FVVGSSRGYL
+209 RGYL

-230 NRPWMYEWEYQN
+230 NRPWRYESEYEN

-248 FGTSQRGI
+248 FGGSQR
-256 FFGSQS
+256 S
-262 RLFSTS
+262 LFSTS

-273 FGSQGRFFG
+273 FGSQGRFWG
-282 TSQQGFLFGSRNIF
+282 TSQQGFLYGSQREFLTGSNRGFFFGSRNGF

-334 LAGSNRSLLTGSNRN
+334 LAVSNRSFLTGSNRN
-349 YLAGSRYTSTFYQ
+349 YLTGSRYTPTFYQ

>member
-1 MSFVYSSCLRRAG
+1 MSFVYSLFLKRAG
-14 EGLSQFDN
+14 EELSQFDN
-22 RIFHMLP
+22 RISNMLP

-38 MRNYHYDNGE
+38 MRNYRNDNGE

-74 KATKKQAE
+74 KATGKQAR
-82 QLEERTG
+82 QLEEKTG

-107 RTYVIWNGRPFSV
+107 RTYVMWNGRPFSV

-133 KKAETVKIQGSQ
+133 KKAENVRIQGSQ
-145 NGSKGSRTDV
+145 NGGKGNRMDV
-155 SGSQRSLFGTSQRDI
+155 SGSQMSSQRSLFGTSQ
-170 LFGSQGGFFGTSQ
+170 
-183 YGFFFGS
+183 
-190 QREFLTGSNKGF
+190 NKLLAG
-202 FLGSQTG
+202 
-209 FVVGSSRGYL
+209 
-219 TGSNREFWTSS
+219 
-230 NRPWMYEWEYQN
+230 
-242 GSQRSL
+242 
-248 FGTSQRGI
+248 
-256 FFGSQS
+256 
-262 RLFSTS
+262 
-268 QRGNF
+268 
-273 FGSQGRFFG
+273 
-282 TSQQGFLFGSRNIF
+282 SQQGAFVGSEREF
-296 SYGSNRGYLTGSN
+296 LTGSN

-323 WEYENGSQRGF
+323 WEYENGSQRSLFGGSQRSLFGTSQNGFFFGSQREFLTGSNRGYLTGSNREFWTSSNRPWSYEWEYENGSQRSLFGGSQRSLFGTSQQSFLFGSQRGF
-334 LAGSNRSLLTGSNRN
+334 LAGSNRSFLTGSNRN
-349 YLAGSRYTSTFYQ
+349 YLAGSRYTPTFYQ

>member
-1 MSFVYSSCLRRAG
+1 MSFVYSLFLKRAG
-14 EGLSQFDN
+14 EELSQFDN
-22 RIFHMLP
+22 RISNMLP

-38 MRNYHYDNGE
+38 MRNYRNDNGE

-74 KATKKQAE
+74 KATGKQAR
-82 QLEERTG
+82 QLEEKTG

-107 RTYVIWNGRPFSV
+107 RTYVMWNGRPFSV

-133 KKAETVKIQGSQ
+133 KKAENVRIQGSQ
-145 NGSKGSRTDV
+145 NGGKGNRTDV
-155 SGSQRSLFGTSQRDI
+155 SGSQMSSQRGVFGTSQRGI
-170 LFGSQGGFFGTSQ
+170 
-183 YGFFFGS
+183 FFGS
-190 QREFLTGSNKGF
+190 QRGFLTDSNRGFFFESQNGFSFGSN
-202 FLGSQTG
+202 
-209 FVVGSSRGYL
+209 RGYL
-219 TGSNREFWTSS
+219 TGSNREFWTSG
-230 NRPWMYEWEYQN
+230 NRPWMYEWEYEN

-248 FGTSQRGI
+248 FGGSQR
-256 FFGSQS
+256 S
-262 RLFSTS
+262 LFSTS

-273 FGSQGRFFG
+273 FGSQGRFWG
-282 TSQQGFLFGSRNIF
+282 TSQQGFLFGSQREFLTGSNRGFFFGSRNGF
-296 SYGSNRGYLTGSN
+296 FYGSNRGYLTGSN

-334 LAGSNRSLLTGSNRN
+334 LAGS
-349 YLAGSRYTSTFYQ
+349 RYTPTFYQ

>member
-155 SGSQRSLFGTSQRDI
+155 SGSQMSSQRSLFGTSQSKILAGSQHGTFVGSEREFWTSSNRPWMYEWEYENGSQRSLFGTSQRGIFFGSQSRLFSTSQRDI

-230 NRPWMYEWEYQN
+230 NRPWMYEWEY
-242 GSQRSL
+242 
-248 FGTSQRGI
+248 
-256 FFGSQS
+256 
-262 RLFSTS
+262 
-268 QRGNF
+268 
-273 FGSQGRFFG
+273 
-282 TSQQGFLFGSRNIF
+282 
-296 SYGSNRGYLTGSN
+296 
-309 REFWTSSNRPWMYE
+309 
-323 WEYENGSQRGF
+323 ENGSQRGF
-334 LAGSNRSLLTGSNRN
+334 LAGSNRSFLTGSNRN

-391 PCSRKGGNSTFGYG
+391 PCSKKGGNSTFGYG

>member
-1 MSFVYSSCLRRAG
+1 MSFVYSLFLKRAG
-14 EGLSQFDN
+14 EELSQFDN
-22 RIFHMLP
+22 RISNMLT

-38 MRNYHYDNGE
+38 MRNYRNDNGE

-74 KATKKQAE
+74 KATGKQAR
-82 QLEERTG
+82 QLEEKTG

-107 RTYVIWNGRPFSV
+107 RTYVMWNGRPFSV

-133 KKAETVKIQGSQ
+133 KKAENVRIQGSQ
-145 NGSKGSRTDV
+145 NGGKGNRTDV
-155 SGSQRSLFGTSQRDI
+155 SGSQMSSQR
-170 LFGSQGGFFGTSQ
+170 G
-183 YGFFFGS
+183 
-190 QREFLTGSNKGF
+190 
-202 FLGSQTG
+202 
-209 FVVGSSRGYL
+209 V
-219 TGSNREFWTSS
+219 
-230 NRPWMYEWEYQN
+230 
-242 GSQRSL
+242 

-256 FFGSQS
+256 FFGSQ
-262 RLFSTS
+262 R
-268 QRGNF
+268 
-273 FGSQGRFFG
+273 
-282 TSQQGFLFGSRNIF
+282 GFLTDSNRGFFFESQNGF
-296 SYGSNRGYLTGSN
+296 SFGSNRGYLTGSN

-334 LAGSNRSLLTGSNRN
+334 LAGS
-349 YLAGSRYTSTFYQ
+349 RYTPTFYQ

>member
-1 MSFVYSSCLRRAG
+1 MSFVYSLFLKRAG
-14 EGLSQFDN
+14 EELSQFDN
-22 RIFHMLP
+22 RISNMLP

-38 MRNYHYDNGE
+38 MRNYRNDNGE

-74 KATKKQAE
+74 KATGKQAR
-82 QLEERTG
+82 QLEEKTG

-107 RTYVIWNGRPFSV
+107 RTYVMWNGRPFSV

-145 NGSKGSRTDV
+145 NGSKGKRTDV
-155 SGSQRSLFGTSQRDI
+155 FGSQISSQRSLFGTSQNKI
-170 LFGSQGGFFGTSQ
+170 LAGSQQGAFV
-183 YGFFFGS
+183 GS
-190 QREFLTGSNKGF
+190 EREFLTGSNKGF

-209 FVVGSSRGYL
+209 FAVGSNRGYL

-230 NRPWMYEWEYQN
+230 NRPWMYEWEYEN

-248 FGTSQRGI
+248 FGGSQR
-256 FFGSQS
+256 S
-262 RLFSTS
+262 LFSTS

-273 FGSQGRFFG
+273 FGSQSRLFG
-282 TSQQGFLFGSRNIF
+282 TSQQSFLFGSQRGFLTGSNRSFFFGSQNGF
-296 SYGSNRGYLTGSN
+296 SVGSNRGYLTGSN

-323 WEYENGSQRGF
+323 WEYENGSQRG
-334 LAGSNRSLLTGSNRN
+334 SLTGSNRG
-349 YLAGSRYTSTFYQ
+349 YLTGSRYTPTFYQ

>member
-1 MSFVYSSCLRRAG
+1 MSFVYSLFLKRAG
-14 EGLSQFDN
+14 EELSQFDN
-22 RIFHMLP
+22 RISNMLP

-38 MRNYHYDNGE
+38 MRNYRNDNGE

-74 KATKKQAE
+74 KATGKQAR
-82 QLEERTG
+82 QLEEKTG

-107 RTYVIWNGRPFSV
+107 RTYVMWNGRPFSV

-133 KKAETVKIQGSQ
+133 KKAENVGIQGSQ
-145 NGSKGSRTDV
+145 NGGKGKRTDV
-155 SGSQRSLFGTSQRDI
+155 FGSQISSQRSLFGTSQ
-170 LFGSQGGFFGTSQ
+170 
-183 YGFFFGS
+183 
-190 QREFLTGSNKGF
+190 NK
-202 FLGSQTG
+202 L
-209 FVVGSSRGYL
+209 L

-230 NRPWMYEWEYQN
+230 NRPWTYEWEYENGSQRSLFG

-248 FGTSQRGI
+248 FGTSQNG
-256 FFGSQS
+256 FFLGSQ
-262 RLFSTS
+262 RE
-268 QRGNF
+268 
-273 FGSQGRFFG
+273 
-282 TSQQGFLFGSRNIF
+282 FLT
-296 SYGSNRGYLTGSN
+296 GSNRGYLTGSN

-323 WEYENGSQRGF
+323 WEYENGSQRG
-334 LAGSNRSLLTGSNRN
+334 SLTGSNRN
-349 YLAGSRYTSTFYQ
+349 YLAGSRYTPVFYQ
-362 ATDGGADDYDIPHW
+362 ATDGGAGDYDIPHW

>member
-1 MSFVYSSCLRRAG
+1 MSFVYSLFLKRAG
-14 EGLSQFDN
+14 EELSQFDN
-22 RIFHMLP
+22 RISNMLP

-38 MRNYHYDNGE
+38 MRNYRNDNGE
-48 FNVYIEWNEELNSI
+48 FNVYIEWNEELNSV

-74 KATKKQAE
+74 KATGKQAR
-82 QLEERTG
+82 QLEEKTG

-107 RTYVIWNGRPFSV
+107 RTYVMWNGRPFSV

-145 NGSKGSRTDV
+145 NGSKGNRMDV
-155 SGSQRSLFGTSQRDI
+155 SGSQMSSSQRSLFGTSQNK
-170 LFGSQGGFFGTSQ
+170 LLVVSQQGAFVGGE
-183 YGFFFGS
+183 
-190 QREFLTGSNKGF
+190 REF
-202 FLGSQTG
+202 
-209 FVVGSSRGYL
+209 L

-230 NRPWMYEWEYQN
+230 NRPWTYEWEYENGSQRSLFG

-248 FGTSQRGI
+248 FGTSQNG
-256 FFGSQS
+256 FF
-262 RLFSTS
+262 F
-268 QRGNF
+268 
-273 FGSQGRFFG
+273 
-282 TSQQGFLFGSRNIF
+282 
-296 SYGSNRGYLTGSN
+296 GSNRGYLTGSN

-323 WEYENGSQRGF
+323 WEYENGSQRSLFG
-334 LAGSNRSLLTGSNRN
+334 GSQRSLFSTSQRGNFFGSQSRLFGTSQQSFLFGSQRGSLTGSNRG
-349 YLAGSRYTSTFYQ
+349 YLTGSRYTPTFYQ
-362 ATDGGADDYDIPHW
+362 ATDGGAGDYDIPHW

>member
-1 MSFVYSSCLRRAG
+1 MSFVYSLFLKRAG
-14 EGLSQFDN
+14 EELSQFDN
-22 RIFHMLP
+22 RISNMLP

-38 MRNYHYDNGE
+38 MRNYRNDNGE

-74 KATKKQAE
+74 KATGKQAR
-82 QLEERTG
+82 QLEEKTG

-107 RTYVIWNGRPFSV
+107 RTYVMWNGRPFSV

-133 KKAETVKIQGSQ
+133 KKAENVRIQGSQ
-145 NGSKGSRTDV
+145 NGGKGNRTDV
-155 SGSQRSLFGTSQRDI
+155 SGSQMSSQR
-170 LFGSQGGFFGTSQ
+170 G
-183 YGFFFGS
+183 
-190 QREFLTGSNKGF
+190 
-202 FLGSQTG
+202 
-209 FVVGSSRGYL
+209 V
-219 TGSNREFWTSS
+219 
-230 NRPWMYEWEYQN
+230 
-242 GSQRSL
+242 

-256 FFGSQS
+256 FFGSQ
-262 RLFSTS
+262 R
-268 QRGNF
+268 
-273 FGSQGRFFG
+273 
-282 TSQQGFLFGSRNIF
+282 GFLTNSNRGFFFESQNGF
-296 SYGSNRGYLTGSN
+296 SFGSNRGYLTGSN

-334 LAGSNRSLLTGSNRN
+334 LAGS
-349 YLAGSRYTSTFYQ
+349 RYTPTFYQ